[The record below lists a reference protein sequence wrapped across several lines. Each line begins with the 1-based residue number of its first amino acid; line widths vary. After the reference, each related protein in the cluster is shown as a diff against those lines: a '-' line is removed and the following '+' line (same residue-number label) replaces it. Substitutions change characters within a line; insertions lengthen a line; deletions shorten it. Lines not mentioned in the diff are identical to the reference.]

1 MKFASSALAFAAALL
16 AGCSALTGTW
26 IETEQAILAGSVAPD
41 MQATSGSQKLEQVD
55 AGDVT
60 FNHEWN

>member
-1 MKFASSALAFAAALL
+1 MKEVKPTYESPVVRVWTAL
-16 AGCSALTGTW
+16 
-26 IETEQAILAGSVAPD
+26 ETEQAILAGSVAPD